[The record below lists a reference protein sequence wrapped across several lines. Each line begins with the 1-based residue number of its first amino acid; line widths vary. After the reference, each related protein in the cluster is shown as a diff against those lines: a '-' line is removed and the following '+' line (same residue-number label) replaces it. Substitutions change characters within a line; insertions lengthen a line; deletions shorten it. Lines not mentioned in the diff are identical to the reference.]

1 METFLIF
8 GGFVLGLILL
18 VKGADEMVK
27 SAIQIAVKFKLPNS
41 VIGATFIGFG
51 TSAPELFTSTGAAI
65 NGDLSL
71 AIGNIIGSNIA
82 NSLLVLAVLYLFI
95 DKDFSKKINI
105 NQISPV
111 WMMIFT
117 TIFVSTYILTNQFP
131 LILGIVLLSLVV
143 FVTYKMVNEEAID
156 EEELVSEEKKYIW
169 FRGILA
175 ISITIF
181 GSSLV
186 VDNAIAIADLF
197 NISSL
202 IVGVTII
209 AIGTSLPEVAGA
221 ISAARL
227 KKPDL
232 IMGNVFG
239 SNLFNIGLVG
249 GSAIIFEPG
258 EISSNIDYQMFLM
271 YFVSFLAVLLTR
283 YVIKEMSCGN
293 YFHSCIFWILYLVLF

>member
-95 DKDFSKKINI
+95 DKDFSKRINI

-131 LILGIVLLSLVV
+131 LILGIVLLSLVI

-258 EISSNIDYQMFLM
+258 DISSNIDYQMFLM

-283 YVIKEMSCGN
+283 YVIKRNVLVGIIFIAA
-293 YFHSCIFWILYLVLF
+293 YFGFIFSLF

>member
-8 GGFVLGLILL
+8 GGFILGLILL

-131 LILGIVLLSLVV
+131 LILGIVLLSLVI

-156 EEELVSEEKKYIW
+156 EEELVLEEKKYIW

-283 YVIKEMSCGN
+283 YVIKRNVLVGIIFIAA
-293 YFHSCIFWILYLVLF
+293 YFGFIFSLF

>member
-131 LILGIVLLSLVV
+131 LILGIVLLSLVI

-283 YVIKEMSCGN
+283 YVIKRNILIGIIFIVA
-293 YFHSCIFWILYLVLF
+293 YFGFIFSLF

>member
-8 GGFVLGLILL
+8 GGFVLGLILF

-131 LILGIVLLSLVV
+131 LILGIVLLSLVI

-169 FRGILA
+169 LRGILA

-283 YVIKEMSCGN
+283 YVIKRNVLVGIIFIAA
-293 YFHSCIFWILYLVLF
+293 YFGFIFSLF

>member
-8 GGFVLGLILL
+8 GGFILGLILL

-95 DKDFSKKINI
+95 DKDFSKRINI

-131 LILGIVLLSLVV
+131 LVLGIVLLSLVI

-169 FRGILA
+169 LRGILA

-283 YVIKEMSCGN
+283 YVIKRNVLVGIIFIAA
-293 YFHSCIFWILYLVLF
+293 YFGFIFSLF

>member
-131 LILGIVLLSLVV
+131 LILGIVLLSLVI

-169 FRGILA
+169 LRGILA

-283 YVIKEMSCGN
+283 YVIKRNILVGIIFIAA
-293 YFHSCIFWILYLVLF
+293 YFGFIFSLF

>member
-131 LILGIVLLSLVV
+131 LILGIVLLSLVI

-156 EEELVSEEKKYIW
+156 EEELVTEEKKFIW

-227 KKPDL
+227 RKPDL

-283 YVIKEMSCGN
+283 YVIKRNVLVGIIFIVA
-293 YFHSCIFWILYLVLF
+293 YFGFIFSLF

>member
-8 GGFVLGLILL
+8 GGFILGLILL

-227 KKPDL
+227 RKPDL

-283 YVIKEMSCGN
+283 YVIKRNILMGIVFIVT
-293 YFHSCIFWILYLVLF
+293 YFGFIFSLF

>member
-8 GGFVLGLILL
+8 GGFILGLILL

-95 DKDFSKKINI
+95 DKGFSKKINI

-131 LILGIVLLSLVV
+131 LVLGIVLLSLVI

-169 FRGILA
+169 LRGILA

-283 YVIKEMSCGN
+283 YVIKRNILMGIIFIVA
-293 YFHSCIFWILYLVLF
+293 YFGFIFSLF

>member
-95 DKDFSKKINI
+95 DKDFSKRINI

-131 LILGIVLLSLVV
+131 LILGIALLSLVV

-283 YVIKEMSCGN
+283 YVIKRNVLVGIIFIAA
-293 YFHSCIFWILYLVLF
+293 YFGFIFSLF

>member
-8 GGFVLGLILL
+8 GGFILGLILL

-169 FRGILA
+169 LRGILS

-283 YVIKEMSCGN
+283 YVIKRNILVGIIFIAA
-293 YFHSCIFWILYLVLF
+293 YFGFIFSLF

>member
-95 DKDFSKKINI
+95 DKGFSKKINI

-131 LILGIVLLSLVV
+131 LVLGIVLLSLVI

-156 EEELVSEEKKYIW
+156 EEELVSQEKKYIW

-283 YVIKEMSCGN
+283 YVIKRNVLVGIIFIAA
-293 YFHSCIFWILYLVLF
+293 YFGFIFSLF

>member
-95 DKDFSKKINI
+95 DKGFSKKIYI

-131 LILGIVLLSLVV
+131 LVLGIVLLSLVI

-169 FRGILA
+169 LRGILA

-283 YVIKEMSCGN
+283 YVIKRNVLVGIIFIAA
-293 YFHSCIFWILYLVLF
+293 YFGFIFSLF

>member
-131 LILGIVLLSLVV
+131 FILGIVLLSLVI

-156 EEELVSEEKKYIW
+156 EEELVTEEKKYIW
-169 FRGILA
+169 VRGILA
-175 ISITIF
+175 IAITIF

-186 VDNAIAIADLF
+186 VDNAIAIAELF

-283 YVIKEMSCGN
+283 YVIKRNIPVGIIFITA
-293 YFHSCIFWILYLVLF
+293 YFGFIFSLF

>member
-131 LILGIVLLSLVV
+131 LVLGIVLLSLVV
-143 FVTYKMVNEEAID
+143 FVTYKMVNEEAVD
-156 EEELVSEEKKYIW
+156 EEELISEEKKYIW

-258 EISSNIDYQMFLM
+258 EISSSIDYQMFLM

-283 YVIKEMSCGN
+283 YVIKRNILMGIVFIVT
-293 YFHSCIFWILYLVLF
+293 YFGFIFSLF

>member
-131 LILGIVLLSLVV
+131 LILGIVLLSLVI

-283 YVIKEMSCGN
+283 YVIKRNILVGIIFIAA
-293 YFHSCIFWILYLVLF
+293 YFGFIFSLF

>member
-131 LILGIVLLSLVV
+131 LVLGIFLLSLVI
-143 FVTYKMVNEEAID
+143 FVTYKMINEEAID

-169 FRGILA
+169 LRGILA

-283 YVIKEMSCGN
+283 YVIKRNVLVGIIFIAA
-293 YFHSCIFWILYLVLF
+293 YFGFIFSLF